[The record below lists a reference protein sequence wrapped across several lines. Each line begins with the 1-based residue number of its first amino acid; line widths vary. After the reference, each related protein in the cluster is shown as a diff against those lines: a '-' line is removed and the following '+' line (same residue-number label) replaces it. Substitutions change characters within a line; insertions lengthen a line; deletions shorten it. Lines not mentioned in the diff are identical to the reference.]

1 MVPYPLSTGPSC
13 GDPLYFNF
21 SCNHSAGQLSFSTTT
36 SSDTHKVTSM
46 DVESRKFVI
55 QVDPS
60 ITYCGSERS
69 GNDETLQ
76 IRFPFSVT
84 NDCLDED
91 EVEVTWQPPP
101 EPICTESAD
110 CVGWEHSSC
119 KAARVGK
126 SCLCDTNYRW
136 DGVSLN
142 CTKG

>member
-1 MVPYPLSTGPSC
+1 
-13 GDPLYFNF
+13 
-21 SCNHSAGQLSFSTTT
+21 
-36 SSDTHKVTSM
+36 M

-101 EPICTESAD
+101 EPICAESAD